1 MIFDEKTKA
10 LVEARIGSFDIIKNH
25 RGDSKR
31 TGVLEVRA
39 QGQHLFVKIHNRLSR
54 WHPEV
59 FAYRNWMERLAPH
72 VPAMVAEF
80 NENECFGIITTAI
93 DGQTVN
99 EAQLEDKAR
108 LIEVYRSAGR
118 LLRDMQTGMTGAFF
132 GTPKEDGAPLGASTA
147 DPVAYIKDSLSSLF
161 ATGFEKR
168 LFDVSHKR
176 LLEWCLETCEV
187 FYGDTPSPTNWDF
200 SPNNWMADE
209 NGIFTGMIDFENM
222 LWGLP
227 LDSFGVVLER
237 YTYDKPALRNALLE
251 GYGLPNDE
259 ITSVKMKILAV
270 KMAFADVLNGYLENN
285 ARFSECGNKVL
296 ADLTSKP
303 DLR

>member
-10 LVEARIGSFDIIKNH
+10 LVEARIGLFDIIKNH

-31 TGVLEVRA
+31 TGVLEISA
-39 QGQHLFVKIHNRLSR
+39 QRQRLFVKIHNRLSR

-59 FAYRNWMERLAPH
+59 FAYRNWTKRVAAYAPT
-72 VPAMVAEF
+72 MVAVF

-99 EAQLEDKAR
+99 DAQLEDKAR

-118 LLRDMQTGMTGAFF
+118 LLRDMQTGMTGTFF
-132 GTPKEDGAPLGASTA
+132 GTPKEDGNPLGASTA
-147 DPVAYIKDSLSSLF
+147 DPVAYIKGSLDALF
-161 ATGFEKR
+161 AAGYDKQLIDASHQR
-168 LFDVSHKR
+168 LVA
-176 LLEWCLETCEV
+176 WCLDNCEIFNDGV
-187 FYGDTPSPTNWDF
+187 PTPTNWDF
-200 SPNNWMADE
+200 SPNNWMVDK
-209 NGIFTGMIDFENM
+209 NGVLTGLIDFENM

-259 ITSVKMKILAV
+259 ITSVRMKILAV

-285 ARFSECGNKVL
+285 ARFSECGRRML
-296 ADLTSKP
+296 SELTKNI
-303 DLR
+303 